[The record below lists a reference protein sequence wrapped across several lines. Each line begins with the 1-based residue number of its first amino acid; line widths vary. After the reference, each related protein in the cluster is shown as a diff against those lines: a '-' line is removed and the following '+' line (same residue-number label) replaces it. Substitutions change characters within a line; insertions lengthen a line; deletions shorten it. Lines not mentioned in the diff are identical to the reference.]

1 MRDLSLHILDIVQNS
16 ITAKAS
22 KIIIHISMDSKEE
35 YLLLNICDNGVGMD
49 LDTSVK
55 VQDPFFTSRIKR
67 KVGLGIPLLKESA
80 IKCNGNFNI
89 ISKKN
94 EGTKII
100 ATFSINH
107 IDRLPIGDIG
117 ETLIVALL
125 SNPQISFILE
135 LNSEKGFFRL
145 DTDEVAKSLGNVNI
159 TEFDVLQWLK
169 EYIDEGI
176 KNIFGGVLNEVD
188 S

>member
-16 ITAKAS
+16 ITALAS
-22 KIIIHISMDSKEE
+22 NINVRISVDPKREFLILE
-35 YLLLNICDNGVGMD
+35 IEDNGVGMGGD
-49 LDTSVK
+49 LAVK
-55 VQDPFFTSRIKR
+55 AEDPFVTSRTTR

-80 IKCNGNFNI
+80 LKCNGNFNI
-89 ISKKN
+89 FSEKN

-100 ATFSINH
+100 AAFKVSH
-107 IDRLPIGDIG
+107 IDRLPIGEIG
-117 ETLIVALL
+117 ETLVAAI
-125 SNPQISFILE
+125 SANPHITFILK

-145 DTDEVAKSLGNVNI
+145 DTGEIVKTLGDVSI
-159 TEFDVLQWLK
+159 TEFEVLKWLK